1 MAVTIRD
8 VSVRCGLSVST
19 VSKAFNNYADISEET
34 RELVRR
40 TAREIGYFPNA
51 IARTLKTNRSYNLG
65 VLYDDDNASGLTH
78 AFFASLLE
86 AFKCESERH
95 GYDLTFINHH
105 IRRDNMTYL
114 EHCRY
119 RNVDGV
125 FIACASFHQPEVMAL
140 GESDIPCVTVDH
152 VFPRHNAVLSDNKHG
167 MRILTEYAIA
177 QGHRRIAFVHGQ
189 HTEVTEAR
197 LAGYREALEEAGIA
211 QQASYEIESLYD
223 VPEASRGAVLALL
236 QMDEPP
242 SCIFLP
248 DDHCC
253 IGALQAAAEMNMSVP
268 DDLSLAGFDG
278 IQLGRMLHPRLTTV
292 MQDTVLLGTQAAR
305 MLIGSIENPSLP
317 VSRLQIPVKLITG
330 ESVGRAKA

>member
-8 VSVRCGLSVST
+8 VSARCGLSVST

-40 TAREIGYFPNA
+40 TAQEIGYFPNA

-65 VLYDDDNASGLTH
+65 ILYDDDHASGLTH

-105 IRRDNMTYL
+105 IRRDSMTYL

-125 FIACASFHQPEVMAL
+125 FIACAAFDQREVREL
-140 GESDIPCVTVDH
+140 GESDIPCVTVDY
-152 VFPRHNAVLSDNKHG
+152 VFPHHNAVLSDNRHG
-167 MRILTEYAIA
+167 MRLLTEYAIA
-177 QGHRRIAFVHGQ
+177 QGHRRIAYIYGQ
-189 HTEVTEAR
+189 PSGVTDDR
-197 LAGYREALEEAGIA
+197 LTGYRSALDDAGIERRA
-211 QQASYEIESLYD
+211 DYEVASLYD
-223 VPEASRGAVLALL
+223 MPDVCRDAVLALL
-236 QMDEPP
+236 RLEDPP
-242 SCIFLP
+242 TCIFLP

-253 IGALQAAAEMNMSVP
+253 IGALQAAADMNLSVP
-268 DDLSLAGFDG
+268 GDLSLAGYDG
-278 IQLGRMLHPRLTTV
+278 IQLSRMLHPRLTTV
-292 MQDTVLLGTQAAR
+292 MQDTGLIGTQASR
-305 MLIGSIENPSLP
+305 MLIDSIEHPSLP
-317 VSRLQIPVKLITG
+317 VAQVHVPVQLIPG
-330 ESVGRAKA
+330 ESVGRIGR